1 MQNLRYSRRLV
12 SLSTNSPGTG
22 CAAALRPIAP
32 DARLAATDDK
42 PTAPGHY
49 AAPPRLPP
57 PPWTPQPPGI
67 PPLFGTPRGAGAL
80 LGGSCGS
87 VRPSLALRATCPDP
101 LRDIILLRGHT
112 STPHLGGYAH
122 VGKHG
127 WRKQQRRAHQT
138 CRASPPNPRGRNCHS
153 LCNINRKANARCSE
167 EVHPLSI
174 NSTST
179 PATPMTT
186 PTTIPT
192 SYGNTSLRSRPVGS
206 VVPAMR

>member
-1 MQNLRYSRRLV
+1 MRRRFA
-12 SLSTNSPGTG
+12 TDRTR
-22 CAAALRPIAP
+22 RP
-32 DARLAATDDK
+32 ARSHRRHTDDK

-101 LRDIILLRGHT
+101 LRDIIVLRGHT
-112 STPHLGGYAH
+112 STPHLGGYAYI
-122 VGKHG
+122 GKHG

-153 LCNINRKANARCSE
+153 LCNINRKANARCSV
-167 EVHPLSI
+167 EVHLLPV
-174 NSTST
+174 NST
-179 PATPMTT
+179 TT
-186 PTTIPT
+186 PPT
-192 SYGNTSLRSRPVGS
+192 STTTATSHCNTPLRSRPVGS